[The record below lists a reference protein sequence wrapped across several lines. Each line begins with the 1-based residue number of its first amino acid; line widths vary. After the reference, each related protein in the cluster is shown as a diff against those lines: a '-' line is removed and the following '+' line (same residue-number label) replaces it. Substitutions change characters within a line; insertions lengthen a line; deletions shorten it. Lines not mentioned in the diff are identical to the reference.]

1 MSEIAMSLGDT
12 TTASAAVSTPNANAN
27 ININTTTPT
36 AAAVTAPENGGA
48 TAGSPGFAFGLADP
62 TASAPSDETRAQVQD
77 VLTSEIGISA
87 MLNRLKQS
95 IASAK
100 EFALFLKKRSALEDE
115 HANGLKKLC
124 RMSQDSIQR
133 TEHRGGSFARAYDEM
148 MAIHERMADN
158 GVQFAMSLHTMHD
171 DLIELASIAEKS
183 RKGWKQNGLSAEQ
196 RVADLEAAMRKSK
209 AKYDSLAEEYDRART
224 GDPSGRQGGKMFGF
238 KGPKSAAQHEEDLL
252 RKTQAADQD
261 YMAKVQIA
269 QSERTE
275 LLFRTRPETVKA
287 LQDIVRECD
296 SGVVL
301 QMQKFASFN
310 EKLLLSNGL
319 SISPLKNGP
328 EARSLRECVLAIDNE
343 KDLNDFLSN
352 HHARLPPKTGEPKYE
367 RNPLLEQGHRPP
379 TGSTYPNQPQQQQ
392 QQGPPPGAA
401 QPPPQQPP
409 QMFGSANSRT
419 STFDTMSPSNQGP
432 VPIYGQGANPGSMI
446 PPAQRPG
453 SQPQHERTFSH
464 GNVPGPQNAGP
475 PGPPGPQY
483 GGGPPRG
490 SVAQQQQP
498 QIPNSRFNGAMNPAA
513 SQGGGI
519 GGGSGAPQLGALTFQ
534 SQQSQQSQQQQQPQQ
549 QPPLQ
554 PHQPPPPF
562 GGQPPL
568 QQQGGGPM
576 SNPLQQHPPNNSSAA
591 FPRNQSPPAAL
602 PQMAPSRPVFGVTLS
617 RLYERDGLAVP
628 MVVYQCIQAVDLF
641 GLTLEGIYRLSGSLP
656 HVNKL
661 KNQFDTDSGSANLDF
676 RNPENFFHDVNS
688 VAGLLKQF
696 FRDLPDPLLT
706 KEHYS
711 AFIEAAK
718 NEDDTVRRDSLHAII
733 NSLPDPNYAT
743 LRALT
748 LHLHRVIDNSG
759 VNRMSCQNL
768 AIVFGPT
775 LMGTAPGSNIS
786 DAGWQVRVVDTILQN
801 TYQIFDDDD

>member
-1 MSEIAMSLGDT
+1 
-12 TTASAAVSTPNANAN
+12 
-27 ININTTTPT
+27 
-36 AAAVTAPENGGA
+36 
-48 TAGSPGFAFGLADP
+48 
-62 TASAPSDETRAQVQD
+62 
-77 VLTSEIGISA
+77 

-196 RVADLEAAMRKSK
+196 RVAELEAAMRKSK

-261 YMAKVQIA
+261 YMSRVQIA
-269 QSERTE
+269 QNERTE
-275 LLFRTRPETVKA
+275 LLTRTRPETVKA

-352 HHARLPPKTGEPKYE
+352 HYARLPPKSGEPKYE
-367 RNPLLEQGHRPP
+367 RNPLLEQAHRPP

-392 QQGPPPGAA
+392 QQQQQGPPPGAA
-401 QPPPQQPP
+401 QPLPPQP

-419 STFDTMSPSNQGP
+419 STFDTLPPSNQGP
-432 VPIYGQGANPGSMI
+432 VPSYGQSANPGSMI

-464 GNVPGPQNAGP
+464 GNVAAQNAGP

-490 SVAQQQQP
+490 PVAPAPQP
-498 QIPNSRFNGAMNPAA
+498 QIANSRFNGAINPAA
-513 SQGGGI
+513 SQGG
-519 GGGSGAPQLGALTFQ
+519 GAPQLGALTFQ
-534 SQQSQQSQQQQQPQQ
+534 SQPSQPPQQPLQ
-549 QPPLQ
+549 LQ

-562 GGQPPL
+562 GQPPL
-568 QQQGGGPM
+568 QQGGPM
-576 SNPLQQHPPNNSSAA
+576 SNPLQQHPPNSSA
-591 FPRNQSPPAAL
+591 FPRNQSPPAA